1 MADSQIHNIKQI
13 EEGLFHLILDDK
25 KSCHFCGE
33 YVHELIKKHP
43 IPINSRLILETVPEY
58 CSIACAE
65 VFLSST
71 KHFKSIAYILT
82 KETNRYNP
90 WIHAFIVRNHNK
102 NTHFFN
108 NYDDAYNWSMLR
120 L

>member
-1 MADSQIHNIKQI
+1 MPEVQKHNLKQV
-13 EEGLFHLILDDK
+13 EDGLFHLSLDEK

-33 YVHELIKKHP
+33 AVHELIKKHS
-43 IPINSRLILETVPEY
+43 IPINSRLILETVPDY

-65 VFLSST
+65 VFLTST
-71 KHFKSIAYILT
+71 NHFKSIAYILT
-82 KETNRYNP
+82 KETNSHNP
-90 WIHAFIVRNHNK
+90 WIHAFIVRNRNK

-108 NYDDAYNWSMLR
+108 NYNDAYNWSMLK